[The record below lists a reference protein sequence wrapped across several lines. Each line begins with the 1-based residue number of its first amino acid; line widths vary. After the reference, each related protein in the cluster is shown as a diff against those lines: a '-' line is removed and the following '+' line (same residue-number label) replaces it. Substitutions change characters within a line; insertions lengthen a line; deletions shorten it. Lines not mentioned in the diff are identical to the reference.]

1 MPQRSLIKTSLIDKI
16 SEFIPE
22 AQIRQDEPMSKHSS
36 FRIGGPAD
44 AVVTVCSEEEL
55 SKLLKLLHA
64 EDARYM
70 LIGNGSDLLFA
81 DEGYRGVIVKLGG
94 DFEHIELLE
103 TGDDVIRAGAARM
116 LSSTANFAR
125 ENGLAGLEFASG
137 IPGTLGGALF
147 MNAGAYGGEMKDVV
161 EIGRAHV

>member
-1 MPQRSLIKTSLIDKI
+1 MSQRSLIKISLIDKI

-81 DEGYRGVIVKLGG
+81 DEGYR
-94 DFEHIELLE
+94 FE
-103 TGDDVIRAGAARM
+103 
-116 LSSTANFAR
+116 
-125 ENGLAGLEFASG
+125 
-137 IPGTLGGALF
+137 
-147 MNAGAYGGEMKDVV
+147 
-161 EIGRAHV
+161 

>member
-1 MPQRSLIKTSLIDKI
+1 
-16 SEFIPE
+16 
-22 AQIRQDEPMSKHSS
+22 MSKHSS

-81 DEGYRGVIVKLGG
+81 DEGYRGGIVKLGC
-94 DFEHIELLE
+94 DK
-103 TGDDVIRAGAARM
+103 
-116 LSSTANFAR
+116 SW
-125 ENGLAGLEFASG
+125 SG
-137 IPGTLGGALF
+137 SHAV
-147 MNAGAYGGEMKDVV
+147 K
-161 EIGRAHV
+161 HC